1 MVQLTQTL
9 YYTCIACITID
20 SVKRI
25 EKKLSTG
32 LFRRMQIKNE
42 IDKNDQFIKAALKSE
57 SESQVESGIKLKLKS
72 DIE

>member
-1 MVQLTQTL
+1 M

-25 EKKLSTG
+25 EKKLSAG

-72 DIE
+72 DTE

>member
-1 MVQLTQTL
+1 M

-20 SVKRI
+20 SVMRI
-25 EKKLSTG
+25 EKKLSAG

-72 DIE
+72 DTE

>member
-1 MVQLTQTL
+1 M

-25 EKKLSTG
+25 EKKLSAG

-57 SESQVESGIKLKLKS
+57 SESQVESDIKLKLKS

>member
-1 MVQLTQTL
+1 M

-72 DIE
+72 DTE